1 MTASGLWPLFQ
12 SDAKIARKPYRMAP
26 SNTPEFWTPE
36 RRTAQ
41 RTRSK
46 EVSAAYYANPMNL
59 ARRGFLQAHEKAQ
72 VVAMARA
79 GVPYIQIALEYLIS
93 EGRVSKITQAAG
105 YRRQPRPWTPSDK
118 AIVAELWNAGRDI
131 AYIAGLLARSRSAIS
146 CMAAVLD
153 LPPRNPTASVRAR
166 AIKLRSAG

>member
-1 MTASGLWPLFQ
+1 M
-12 SDAKIARKPYRMAP
+12 SDPRL
-26 SNTPEFWTPE
+26 PEFWTPE
-36 RRTAQ
+36 RRRAHGV
-41 RTRSK
+41 RGK
-46 EVSAAYYANPMNL
+46 EVARVYYANPANL
-59 ARRGFLQAHEKAQ
+59 ARQGFLQAHEKAQ
-72 VVAMARA
+72 IVAMARA

-131 AYIAGLLARSRSAIS
+131 AGIAVILDRSRSAIS
-146 CMAAVLD
+146 CMASELD

-166 AIKLRSAG
+166 AIKLRASA